1 MIVEEYRRVRENG
14 MNKKVSGGQRN
25 EQMLWE
31 SLRWK
36 LFVMIWGRRDKKFNF
51 MKSCSLIFGFN
62 IPRFKENKKWPP
74 TPMPALLC
82 LNSLPCLQHH
92 QGPQSP
98 WSHLFFT
105 WPPEVTQSFFWLNYH
120 RTITLSLQGT
130 ATLPARQGAISE
142 NSLS

>member
-14 MNKKVSGGQRN
+14 MNKEVGGAGGQKN
-25 EQMLWE
+25 EKM
-31 SLRWK
+31 
-36 LFVMIWGRRDKKFNF
+36 LFVMIWARREKKFNL

-74 TPMPALLC
+74 TPIPALLY

-98 WSHLFFT
+98 
-105 WPPEVTQSFFWLNYH
+105 
-120 RTITLSLQGT
+120 
-130 ATLPARQGAISE
+130 
-142 NSLS
+142 